1 MKNNLLV
8 KTILS
13 CLLGVVVWA
22 AIDFIMCMVNDESF
36 VDTFFSITNI
46 VEVIVIMICAG
57 IGYYIGHKNK

>member
-22 AIDFIMCMVNDESF
+22 VIDFVICMVKDESF
-36 VDTFFSITNI
+36 VNTFFSVTNI
-46 VEVIVIMICAG
+46 AEVIIIMTCAG